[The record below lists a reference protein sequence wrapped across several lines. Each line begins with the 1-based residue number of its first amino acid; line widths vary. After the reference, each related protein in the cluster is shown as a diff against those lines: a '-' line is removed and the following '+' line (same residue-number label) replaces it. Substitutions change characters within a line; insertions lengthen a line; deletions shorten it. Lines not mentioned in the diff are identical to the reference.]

1 MERNCRWFNEW
12 ADSVV
17 EEIRVEEP
25 PRNRFMMTL
34 MTLLRLS

>member
-17 EEIRVEEP
+17 EDITVEEP
-25 PRNRFMMTL
+25 PRSRLTTAL
-34 MTLLRLS
+34 MTLLRLN